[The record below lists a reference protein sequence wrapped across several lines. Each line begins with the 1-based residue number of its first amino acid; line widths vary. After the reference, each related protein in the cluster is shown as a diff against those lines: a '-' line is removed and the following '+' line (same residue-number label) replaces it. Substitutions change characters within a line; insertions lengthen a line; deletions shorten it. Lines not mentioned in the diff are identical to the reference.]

1 MSTFEESLNE
11 FTTVYEESMTL
22 INMNVAAI
30 QWYME
35 QLFDGPSFLHTL
47 LFLLTGTRSTRVR
60 PDNNRTFSNYH
71 YWTITHPFLADDDNP
86 RTSFRAMYR
95 MNLTSFERLV
105 NDLSQHPAFDLLA
118 HNRIP
123 AYIQISCV
131 IWRLANCHIGYR
143 TSNMAFGVSN
153 CSHINFFRRFL
164 VAIEGVYGDL
174 INWPMDQQRVEEIQ
188 TGFEWPHGQE
198 EGAIRRLPKAIGAL
212 DGKNVVIECPRDHPE
227 HWRDRKGNFAM
238 KLTAICDNKCRS
250 TYIRVGDSG
259 RTHDSGALKW
269 TEVYTQFLRQP
280 ATSFPLDGSAYALFR
295 NVIVPYPLSEVS
307 GNSDEAVAK
316 RKFNTVHS
324 SARMTIKRAFG
335 ILSARWRFIKKHV
348 YMKKIK
354 DICQVITAACIL
366 HNFCINIGDPDFET
380 DEGIEMDEVEEGNV
394 QTTRESVRTRR
405 DDLNRW
411 FQPRQQRGTKCNL
424 TMY

>member
-35 QLFDGPSFLHTL
+35 QRQLEINLLHETFLFYFSSVFDVPSFFHALP
-47 LFLLTGTRSTRVR
+47 FLLTGTRSTRVR
-60 PDNNRTFSNYH
+60 PNNNGTFSNYH

-95 MNLTSFERLV
+95 MNLSSFERLV

-118 HNRIP
+118 HNSIP
-123 AYIQISCV
+123 AYIQISCA

-143 TSNMAFGVSN
+143 TSNMAFGVSHG
-153 CSHINFFRRFL
+153 SYINFFRRFL

-238 KLTAICDNKCRS
+238 KLTAICDNKCRF

-259 RTHDSGALKW
+259 
-269 TEVYTQFLRQP
+269 
-280 ATSFPLDGSAYALFR
+280 
-295 NVIVPYPLSEVS
+295 NSE
-307 GNSDEAVAK
+307 
-316 RKFNTVHS
+316 
-324 SARMTIKRAFG
+324 I
-335 ILSARWRFIKKHV
+335 FIT
-348 YMKKIK
+348 
-354 DICQVITAACIL
+354 C
-366 HNFCINIGDPDFET
+366 
-380 DEGIEMDEVEEGNV
+380 
-394 QTTRESVRTRR
+394 
-405 DDLNRW
+405 
-411 FQPRQQRGTKCNL
+411 
-424 TMY
+424 